1 MSLVASFGGGAL
13 IAALGWLTLASTFSS
28 PLFARRN
35 HRGDLVPVSAGI
47 IVVLAVMAV
56 TAAASLLRAASVDVG
71 GADRL
76 PILAAVAGFGLLG
89 LFDDLAGAGDDRGF
103 AGHLR
108 ALSRGRLTTGGLKL
122 LGGAVLAV
130 AVVAGTGV
138 GSHLDRRLLHLLADA
153 ALVALAANLANLF
166 DRAPGRTTK
175 VALGAFAA
183 LVAVTGADPELAG
196 PAAAAGASAALL
208 WPDLRERLML
218 GDAGANPLG
227 AALGLGVVLTC
238 GPGIRLVVLAV
249 VLALNLVSE
258 LASYSRVIDAVPPLR
273 ALDRLGRR
281 G

>member
-1 MSLVASFGGGAL
+1 VSLVASFGGGAL